1 MNLIREREMV
11 SKRIQ
16 NMKPSA
22 TSTINGMVSEM
33 KARGENVISFN
44 VGEPDFDTPSSVIC
58 ALEKAVEEGKT
69 RYVAVGGITPLRMA
83 IADKLRRD
91 NGLVYSIDQICVTTG
106 GKQAVFNAIMA
117 ICDPGDEVIV
127 NAPCWVS
134 YVEMIKLAEA
144 KPVVVST
151 DKEYHLDLDA
161 IRAAVTDKTKAVI
174 INTPNNPTGAVYTE
188 EELKA
193 LADLAEEKDFYI
205 LSDEIYEKLTYD
217 GKKHVSIASL
227 SQAAYE
233 RTITL
238 NGFAKAY
245 CMTGWRLGYAAGPAD
260 VIKGMISYQGHS
272 TSNSTTFVQWA
283 GIAALEKCNKE
294 VEKMRV
300 AFEERRDCMKER
312 LDGIEGFKAGMP
324 HGAFYFMPDVS
335 YWFDKTYE
343 GENGPVAIGDAQG
356 FAKYLLKKAAVAVV
370 PGDAFETPNAV
381 RFAYPVSV
389 ETINEGMDR
398 IEAALKELK

>member
-1 MNLIREREMV
+1 M
-11 SKRIQ
+11 
-16 NMKPSA
+16 
-22 TSTINGMVSEM
+22 
-33 KARGENVISFN
+33 F
-44 VGEPDFDTPSSVIC
+44 SVAC
-58 ALEKAVEEGKT
+58 
-69 RYVAVGGITPLRMA
+69 
-83 IADKLRRD
+83 
-91 NGLVYSIDQICVTTG
+91 
-106 GKQAVFNAIMA
+106 F
-117 ICDPGDEVIV
+117 
-127 NAPCWVS
+127 
-134 YVEMIKLAEA
+134 
-144 KPVVVST
+144 
-151 DKEYHLDLDA
+151 
-161 IRAAVTDKTKAVI
+161 
-174 INTPNNPTGAVYTE
+174 
-188 EELKA
+188 
-193 LADLAEEKDFYI
+193 
-205 LSDEIYEKLTYD
+205 LTV
-217 GKKHVSIASL
+217 H
-227 SQAAYE
+227 E
-233 RTITL
+233 H
-238 NGFAKAY
+238 FAKVY

-283 GIAALEKCNKE
+283 GIAALEKCAKE
-294 VEKMRV
+294 VEKMRA

-335 YWFDKTYE
+335 YWFDKAYE

>member
-44 VGEPDFDTPSSVIC
+44 VGEPDFDTPSPVIC
-58 ALEKAVEEGKT
+58 ALEKAVEDGKT

-91 NGLVYSIDQICVTTG
+91 NDLVYSIDQICVTTG
-106 GKQAVFNAIMA
+106 GKQAVFNAVMA
-117 ICDPGDEVIV
+117 LCDPGDEVIV

-134 YVEMIKLAEA
+134 YVEMIKMAEA
-144 KPVVVST
+144 EPVVVKT
-151 DKEYHLDLDA
+151 DENYHLDLQV

-193 LADLAEEKDFYI
+193 LANLAEEKDFYI

-238 NGFAKAY
+238 NGLLM
-245 CMTGWRLGYAAGPAD
+245 CD
-260 VIKGMISYQGHS
+260 
-272 TSNSTTFVQWA
+272 
-283 GIAALEKCNKE
+283 KE
-294 VEKMRV
+294 V
-300 AFEERRDCMKER
+300 
-312 LDGIEGFKAGMP
+312 IE
-324 HGAFYFMPDVS
+324 V
-335 YWFDKTYE
+335 
-343 GENGPVAIGDAQG
+343 
-356 FAKYLLKKAAVAVV
+356 
-370 PGDAFETPNAV
+370 
-381 RFAYPVSV
+381 
-389 ETINEGMDR
+389 
-398 IEAALKELK
+398 